1 MTTDE
6 FERIVSDFYGE
17 RVESYKHEGDVSRV
31 AFSDGVIAK
40 IDRDDIDS
48 TARDGI
54 FFLCDMWAGLSAAH
68 DVSNA
73 WVHEAIRR
81 AREVQIGKLLLDGKW
96 DNGEDA

>member
-6 FERIVSDFYGE
+6 FERIVGDYFGGLVEYFDHDGE
-17 RVESYKHEGDVSRV
+17 ISRV
-31 AFSDGVIAK
+31 ACRDGVIAE
-40 IDRDDIDS
+40 IDRSNIDS

-73 WVHEAIRR
+73 WIHEAIRR
-81 AREVQIGKLLLDGKW
+81 AREVQIGKLLIDGIW
-96 DNGEDA
+96 DIGEEA